1 MELEFDV
8 NMTSGTLYDYMLYHS
23 YTSLSGLLGTIAGA
37 LMVVAYFAGAGVLCL
52 VAGIIVLLY
61 LPWTLFLK
69 SKQQMLANPA
79 FKKPLHYKL
88 TEAGISISQGET
100 EQSQKWE
107 DMQKAVSTTR
117 SLIVYTSKVN
127 ASIFPKKDLGDL
139 TPEVIRFI
147 STHMPAKKVNIR

>member
-37 LMVVAYFAGAGVLCL
+37 LMVVAYFAGAGFLCL